1 LAEQTHSCTDEVKWR
16 GEATVDSS
24 TLNFTPIVAG
34 WKKNPKSINEW
45 AYQFSCI
52 VFKRIGILASFHL

>member
-34 WKKNPKSINEW
+34 WKKIQNRSMSGPISSVVLYLNGLEFWRHFI
-45 AYQFSCI
+45 
-52 VFKRIGILASFHL
+52 